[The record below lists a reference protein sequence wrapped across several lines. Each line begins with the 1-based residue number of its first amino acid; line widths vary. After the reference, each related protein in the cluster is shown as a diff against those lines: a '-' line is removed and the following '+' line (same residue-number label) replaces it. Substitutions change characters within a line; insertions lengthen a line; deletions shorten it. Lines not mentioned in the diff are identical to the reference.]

1 MLYPFLELL
10 SLFYLGKQV
19 GLMQMALYLIGTF
32 VIGVNLIRSAGFNSL
47 KTYSP
52 TTVLEAPFRLMAGVL
67 LLVPGVFSDALAV
80 LILVPFVRKLVWT
93 YLLMRLFR
101 GRVFQTQWSYQGQRP
116 FPGEG
121 DVFDVTAVRQERDV
135 TPGGPKTLPSSL
147 NN

>member
-1 MLYPFLELL
+1 
-10 SLFYLGKQV
+10 
-19 GLMQMALYLIGTF
+19 MQMALYLIGTF